1 MDFSLIIETTGSHV
15 PHKGLVQG
23 HAKARPFL
31 WEGGGSLVFEWQ
43 EPLALDKLRIFIG
56 EIGNNYLVRTYLGG
70 RLDETGVIRDPEGVQ
85 TALVTD
91 DRRKIGQ
98 WAEVHFPAG
107 TMADNIEVLAL
118 GTIVF
123 YEIEIHAR
131 DDRPT
136 AIQRLQWRQIKCGP
150 KGLERP
156 ACSKSS
162 SPQSLP

>member
-1 MDFSLIIETTGSHV
+1 MNRSSSPWVSPSTV
-15 PHKGLVQG
+15 
-23 HAKARPFL
+23 RRFL
-31 WEGGGSLVFEWQ
+31 WVSVGDLGVEGTCLRAAYAK
-43 EPLALDKLRIFIG
+43 PTYDAAKKALDTLKPELKLT
-56 EIGNNYLVRTYLGG
+56 NQV
-70 RLDETGVIRDPEGVQ
+70 
-85 TALVTD
+85 
-91 DRRKIGQ
+91 
-98 WAEVHFPAG
+98 EVHFPAG
-107 TMADNIEVLAL
+107 TMADNIEVFAL